1 VVPLH
6 VDPNTLKTL
15 TMILVF
21 LAGVLAWVVA
31 LLVLI
36 ETTRQLLEVLE
47 YIMRLAQ
54 LS

>member
-1 VVPLH
+1 MH
-6 VDPNTLKTL
+6 VDPNTIRTL
-15 TMILVF
+15 AMIGVF
-21 LAGVLAWVVA
+21 LAGVLAWVCT

-36 ETTRQLLEVLE
+36 ETTRQLLDVLE